1 MPDSNETAFVFIEFQ
16 NDWIAPDGKINHLM
30 QDRTHFDAAV
40 AGGRALLALG
50 RSIGVRIVH
59 CGLSYQPGHPELGS
73 HGWGL
78 RGVIPKV
85 TTFTRGSSGASFAP
99 GFEPSEGEFVV
110 QGRTG
115 GSGFAGSNLDVYLR
129 NNRVTHLVLAG
140 FATNVCVSST
150 MRAAHDLGYNVTV
163 AQDAC
168 ACFTREQHDFEINH
182 VVHHFGHHATVS
194 EIGRQSLQKAS

>member
-1 MPDSNETAFVFIEFQ
+1 MPDLDKTAFVFIEFQ

-30 QDRTHFDAAV
+30 QDRAHFEAAV
-40 AGGRALLALG
+40 AGGRRLLAVG
-50 RSIGVRIVH
+50 RSIGARIAH

-73 HGWGL
+73 DGWGL

-85 TTFTRGSSGASFAP
+85 TTFTRGSYGAAFAP
-99 GFEPSEGEFVV
+99 DFEPGEGEFVV

-115 GSGFAGSNLDVYLR
+115 GSGFAGSNLDVFLR
-129 NNRVTHLVLAG
+129 NSRIRHLVLAG

-163 AQDAC
+163 AEDAC
-168 ACFTREQHDFEINH
+168 ACFTREQHDFEIKH
-182 VVHHFGHHATVS
+182 VVHHFGHHATVG
-194 EIGRQSLQKAS
+194 EIERQFLRNAA